1 MIRADIYRLFRTKS
15 LYVIW
20 IVLAAM
26 LVLNTALLRMEDS
39 GTSKEADTAYEEQT
53 DDEDDGENIELGMV
67 MDLSTAE
74 GEDVTVYHVF
84 YATSQAKFFALFL
97 VIFAVLYATADFG
110 SGYIK
115 NIAGQVQGRGFLIV
129 SKAVGLA
136 VFTVLTLVGSVLL
149 QAAANGIVF
158 GYVKWGDGKAFLAY
172 FLTELLLHYA
182 FVVTVMSIAVIV
194 KNNVVSMILAICVTM
209 DVMILV
215 YGLMDKAVHRMG
227 FSDFETYHYTV
238 SGNISSLS
246 MTPGRSDCLFAVG
259 VAAVFIVVM
268 TVLGSVI
275 FQKRDI

>member
-20 IVLAAM
+20 IVFAAM
-26 LVLNTALLRMEDS
+26 LVFSTAIESSVD
-39 GTSKEADTAYEEQT
+39 TADTAYETQT
-53 DDEDDGENIELGMV
+53 ENDETVEIGMSV
-67 MDLSTAE
+67 ALVTPE
-74 GEDVTVYHVF
+74 GEDVTVHNVF
-84 YATSQAKFFALFL
+84 YTLSEAKFIALFMA
-97 VIFAVLYATADFG
+97 IFAVLYATADFG
-110 SGYIK
+110 NGYIK
-115 NIAGQVQGRGFLIV
+115 NIGGQVPNRGCLIV

-136 VFTVLTLVGSVLL
+136 VFTVFTMVGAVLL
-149 QAAANGIVF
+149 QAAANGIFF

-172 FLTELLLHYA
+172 FLTELFLHYA
-182 FVVTVMSIAVIV
+182 FVVIVMSIAIIV
-194 KNNVVSMILAICVTM
+194 KSNVISMIFAVCLTM
-209 DVMILV
+209 DVMVLV

-227 FSDFETYHYTV
+227 FSDFETYRYTV

-246 MTPGRSDCLFAVG
+246 MTPGGSDCLFAVG